1 MPNNESKHDKFVRI
15 AEARTN
21 KIVDMIRLL
30 GNCSN
35 KKAYEFNKEEVSKIF
50 NHLEKELKMAK
61 GRFDEVQ
68 EKEKK
73 FRLR

>member
-1 MPNNESKHDKFVRI
+1 MRDSETKYDKFERI
-15 AEARTN
+15 AESRTN

-35 KKAYEFNKEEVSKIF
+35 KVTYEYSKKDVDKIF
-50 NHLEKELKMAK
+50 IFIDKELKICK
-61 GRFDEVQ
+61 SRFEEVQ

-73 FRLR
+73 FKLR